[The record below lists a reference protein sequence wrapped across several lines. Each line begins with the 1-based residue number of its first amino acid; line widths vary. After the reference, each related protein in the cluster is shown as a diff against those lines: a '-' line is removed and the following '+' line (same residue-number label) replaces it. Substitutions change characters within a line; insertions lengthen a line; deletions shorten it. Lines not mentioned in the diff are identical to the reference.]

1 MIKRKKKYIPR
12 TKNEVLDE
20 LKQRDKFN
28 LLAVTSK
35 DQAPTSAS
43 ILISKFEEI
52 NSFIDEYKRLP
63 DGKSSQVEFQLY
75 TRIIEINLD
84 DRKVEILI
92 GLDRYKLLKPIEKS
106 IEKTID
112 INKIEEDIEISKLGI
127 PDKFGLLA
135 SSGNSIFNLKNV
147 KKSEEKITTMPT
159 EVARRKP
166 CSEFAQFKPLFEKCL
181 QQIKNGE
188 RKIVQFRNEHDVKVG
203 AFFIYGGV
211 TCYVAEIGKIDKEN
225 RNNAR
230 LRLIFENEQES
241 SMLRRSLTAELYKD
255 GRRILPPRIR
265 EGDTEISD
273 KETTGFIYIL
283 RSRSEVKE
291 IKAIPHL
298 HKIGFST
305 TPVKDRIKNA
315 RNEATYLMAEVEEV
329 STYRVGGINP
339 RYFEKIIH
347 TLFGHVQIVV
357 AVIDNEGAT
366 KNPKEWFSVPYDV
379 IEDTIELIYSGE
391 IVDYVYD
398 AKAEKLIK
406 K

>member
-1 MIKRKKKYIPR
+1 MVFSMTFIAFKR
-12 TKNEVLDE
+12 
-20 LKQRDKFN
+20 QF
-28 LLAVTSK
+28 
-35 DQAPTSAS
+35 
-43 ILISKFEEI
+43 
-52 NSFIDEYKRLP
+52 KR
-63 DGKSSQVEFQLY
+63 GK
-75 TRIIEINLD
+75 
-84 DRKVEILI
+84 
-92 GLDRYKLLKPIEKS
+92 
-106 IEKTID
+106 
-112 INKIEEDIEISKLGI
+112 
-127 PDKFGLLA
+127 A
-135 SSGNSIFNLKNV
+135 
-147 KKSEEKITTMPT
+147 
-159 EVARRKP
+159 
-166 CSEFAQFKPLFEKCL
+166 CSDFAEFKPLFEKCL
-181 QQIKNGE
+181 EQIKNGE

-203 AFFIYGGV
+203 SFFIYGGV

-265 EGDTEISD
+265 EGDTEIPD

-291 IKAIPHL
+291 IKSIPHL

-315 RNEATYLMAEVEEV
+315 KNEATYLMAEVEEV
-329 STYRVGGINP
+329 SSYRVGGINP

-357 AVIDNEGAT
+357 AVIDSEGAT